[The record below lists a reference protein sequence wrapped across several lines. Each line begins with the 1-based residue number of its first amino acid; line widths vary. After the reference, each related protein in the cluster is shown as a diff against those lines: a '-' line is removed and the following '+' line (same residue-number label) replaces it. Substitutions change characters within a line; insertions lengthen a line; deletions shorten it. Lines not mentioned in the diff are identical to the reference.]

1 MKKIKSHRITSFFLE
16 GTIDECIEFLE
27 NEKQYYSEKYTNLRV
42 QCMYDYGSHEAYYK
56 YYIYGDKLETD
67 EEEALRIEQEEEY
80 RKTQEERDRRNYE
93 ELKAKFEK
101 N

>member
-1 MKKIKSHRITSFFLE
+1 MKQIISHRITSLYLE
-16 GTIDECIEFLE
+16 GTIDDCIKQLKKE
-27 NEKQYYSEKYTNLRV
+27 NQYYSEKYTNLRV

-67 EEEALRIEQEEEY
+67 EEEALRIEQEDEY
-80 RKTQEERDRRNYE
+80 RKTQEERDRKNYE
-93 ELKAKFEK
+93 ALKAKFEK